1 MFSTFPKHAH
11 KRPPALA
18 ALVTFA
24 VLATAA
30 QAGIIRETERFERKR
45 VSAGEEVSRELACPR
60 GTQLTGGGFA
70 LYNLPDNAAPFV
82 VTASY
87 PLDSAWRVEIRNVSD
102 APEPLAF
109 RIYALCSDQ

>member
-1 MFSTFPKHAH
+1 MPNAASSWSKYPKA
-11 KRPPALA
+11 AVATVA
-18 ALVTFA
+18 ALG
-24 VLATAA
+24 VLATSASA
-30 QAGIIRETERFERKR
+30 EITRETERFERKR
-45 VSAGEEVSRELACPR
+45 VSAGEEVSLELACPR
-60 GTQLTGGGFA
+60 GTNLTGGGFA
-70 LYNLPDNAAPFV
+70 LYNLPDDAAPFV